1 MKRSYNV
8 GMKTLILLSFLVS
21 LPTLASEWKINK
33 DHSEVLFKVPYL
45 NVSEITGRFTD
56 YNGSV
61 EFDEK
66 NRDITNVRIEVDSS
80 TIDTGHKMRD
90 NHLRASDFL
99 ESKTYPYIVFKG
111 DKATKLKNDEYRV
124 DGTLTIKKISRPFSI
139 NFTLTDSVKDTWG
152 YENKFVK
159 YNSKLS
165 RKDFGITWNKTLDAD
180 KFLVGDEITFWGVFQ
195 IQPASSL
202 TPPSKHMIPDTE
214 YIRDREIKLRSNEG
228 ESSFSQKIRKL
239 INGQ

>member
-1 MKRSYNV
+1 
-8 GMKTLILLSFLVS
+8 MKTLILLSLLVS
-21 LPTLASEWKINK
+21 LPTFAAEWKINK

-56 YNGSV
+56 YSGTLD
-61 EFDEK
+61 FDEK
-66 NRDITNVRIEVDSS
+66 SREITKVNIEISSS

-90 NHLRASDFL
+90 NHLKASDFL
-99 ESKTYPYIVFKG
+99 ESKEYPNIVFKAE
-111 DKATKLKNDEYRV
+111 KATKLKKDEYRV
-124 DGTLTIKKISRPFSI
+124 DGTLTIKKVSRPFTI
-139 NFTLTDSVKDTWG
+139 NFSLTDSVKDTWG

-159 YNSKLS
+159 YSSKLS

-195 IQPASSL
+195 IQPSSSL
-202 TPPSKHMIPDTE
+202 TPSSKHMIPDTE
-214 YIRDREIKLRSNEG
+214 YIREREVKLRSNEG